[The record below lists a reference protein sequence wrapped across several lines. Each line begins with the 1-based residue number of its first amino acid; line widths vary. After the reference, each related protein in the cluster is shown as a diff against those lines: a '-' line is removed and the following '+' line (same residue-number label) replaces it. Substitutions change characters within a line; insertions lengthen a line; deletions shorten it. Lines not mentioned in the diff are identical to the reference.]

1 MLNQNNFAESQIS
14 AQHSP
19 VMLPPFLGVA
29 SGEADRSHVS
39 FGHVVDHVTRSKVT
53 FYEHNNSV
61 ESIMIET
68 RKHNSMIF
76 RA

>member
-1 MLNQNNFAESQIS
+1 MAT
-14 AQHSP
+14 AC
-19 VMLPPFLGVA
+19 
-29 SGEADRSHVS
+29 
-39 FGHVVDHVTRSKVT
+39 FGYVVDHITRSKVSLHK
-53 FYEHNNSV
+53 HN